1 MINVGIIGAGRI
13 GKVHMQSIFSA
24 VPNAHV
30 KLLADAF
37 MNDEIEAWAKA
48 HGVEAV
54 CKDYHEIINDPEIQA
69 VLICAPTDLHST
81 ISIECIEAG
90 KHVFCE
96 KPVDHDLDKIKMV
109 MEALKKHPEV
119 KYQVGFNRRFDH
131 NYEALK
137 AAVDGGQI
145 GDTHVIKICSRDPEP
160 APLSYLKGSGGIFL
174 DMASHDF
181 DMVRCLA
188 GCNPVEIYAQ
198 GGVMVDPAIGEIGD
212 VDTTMITIK
221 MENGVLACIDNSRQ
235 CSYGYDQ
242 RAEVFGSKG
251 MASFGNDSV
260 SDVKVASKDGVNGEV
275 ALFFFLER
283 YMAAYTKEVKCFIE
297 AIENNTEVAL
307 GVEDGLWSVVMG
319 LAAQKS
325 LDENRPVKISEI
337 QF

>member
-13 GKVHMQSIFSA
+13 GKVHVESINSA
-24 VPNAHV
+24 VSSATI
-30 KLLADAF
+30 KLLADPF
-37 MNDEIEAWAKA
+37 MNDKTEAWAKER
-48 HGVEAV
+48 GVKAV
-54 CKDYHEIINDPEIQA
+54 TKDYHDIINDPEIDA
-69 VLICAPTDLHST
+69 VLICSPTDTHYTVSLEA
-81 ISIECIEAG
+81 INAG

-96 KPVDHDLDKIKMV
+96 KPVDHDLANIHEV
-109 MEALKKHPEV
+109 MEALKQHPEV

-137 AAVDGGQI
+137 AAVESGKI
-145 GDTHVIKICSRDPEP
+145 GEPHVIKICSRDPEP
-160 APLSYLKGSGGIFL
+160 APIEYLKGSGGIFL
-174 DMASHDF
+174 DMSSHDF

-198 GGVMVDPAIGEIGD
+198 GGVMVDPEIGKIGD

-251 MASFGNDSV
+251 MASFGNDSQ
-260 SDVKVASKDGVNGEV
+260 SDVRVSTKDGENGEV

-283 YMAAYTKEVKCFIE
+283 YMAAYTKEIKCFFETIE
-297 AIENNTEVAL
+297 KNTDVPL

-325 LDENRPVKISEI
+325 LEENRPVKISEI
-337 QF
+337 QM

>member
-1 MINVGIIGAGRI
+1 MINIGIIGAGRI
-13 GKVHMQSIFSA
+13 GKVHMESISTIPYA
-24 VPNAHV
+24 TV
-30 KLLADAF
+30 KLLADPF
-37 MNDEIEAWAKA
+37 MNADIEAWAKKR
-48 HGVEAV
+48 GVQAFS
-54 CKDYHEIINDPEIQA
+54 KDYHDIINDPDIQA
-69 VLICAPTDLHST
+69 VLICSPTDTHST
-81 ISIECIEAG
+81 ISVEAIEAG

-109 MEALKKHPEV
+109 MDALKAHPEV

-137 AAVDGGQI
+137 AAVDAGQI
-145 GDTHVIKICSRDPEP
+145 GETHVIKICSRDPEP
-160 APLSYLKGSGGIFL
+160 APIEYLKGSGGIFL

-181 DMVRCLA
+181 DMVRFLA

-198 GGVMVDPAIGEIGD
+198 GGVMVDPEIGKIGD
-212 VDTTMITIK
+212 VDTTMITVK
-221 MENGVLACIDNSRQ
+221 MENGVIACIDNSRQ

-251 MASFGNDSV
+251 MASFGNDSQ
-260 SDVKVASKDGVNGEV
+260 SGVKVSTKDGVNGEV

-283 YMAAYTKEVKCFIE
+283 YMAAYTKEVKCFID
-297 AIENNTEVAL
+297 AIENNTEISL
-307 GVEDGLWSVVMG
+307 GAEDGLWSVIMG

-337 QF
+337 QL